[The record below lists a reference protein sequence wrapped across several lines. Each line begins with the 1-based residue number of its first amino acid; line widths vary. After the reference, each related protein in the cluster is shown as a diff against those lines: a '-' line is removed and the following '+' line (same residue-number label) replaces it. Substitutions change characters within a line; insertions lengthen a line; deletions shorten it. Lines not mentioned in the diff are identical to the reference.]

1 MTDHFVTPASI
12 PNFLYVGTSKSG
24 STWLLNALAVHP
36 DVYLAPSKGLYYFD
50 QHFSKGAQ
58 WYASNFAGAAG
69 ETAVG
74 EISHS
79 YLSSEHA
86 AERIADLNP
95 AMRILACLREP
106 ADRAFSD
113 YLDLVKN
120 GQHDGSFET
129 ALERFP
135 RLIDRGRYAAH
146 LTRYFDRFPRE
157 QMHVS
162 LYDDLSADAQAY
174 ADTIF
179 NFLEIAPF
187 ELPRSALQRRM
198 PAGVPRSTLAASAT
212 KKASRLVLRLGL
224 RRLRSTVKRSA
235 AVRQTLYRP
244 YKDDKPTMAV
254 ETAAHLRSVFAPD
267 VRELDVLL
275 GQDISRRWGYH
286 SDTPTHNA
294 GV

>member
-1 MTDHFVTPASI
+1 VNEQSAAPAPT

-24 STWLLNALAVHP
+24 STWLFNALALHP

-50 QHFSKGAQ
+50 QHFGKGPQ
-58 WYASNFAGAAG
+58 WYADNFAGADSEA
-69 ETAVG
+69 AVG

-79 YLSSEHA
+79 YLSSEPA
-86 AERIADLNP
+86 AKRIAELNP

-146 LTRYFDRFPRE
+146 LRRYFEHFPSE
-157 QMHVS
+157 QLHVS

-179 NFLEIAPF
+179 RFLGIEAL
-187 ELPRSALQRRM
+187 ELPDSALQRRM

-212 KKASRLVLRLGL
+212 KKASRLVLHLGL
-224 RRLRSTVKRSA
+224 RRLRSTIKRSA
-235 AVRQTLYRP
+235 VVRQTLYRP
-244 YKDDKPTMAV
+244 YREDKPTMAPD
-254 ETAAHLRSVFAPD
+254 TAQDLRRVFAPD
-267 VRELDVLL
+267 VHDLEVLL
-275 GQDISRRWGYH
+275 GRDISRRWGYA
-286 SDTPTHNA
+286 SA
-294 GV
+294 GSVARPDS

>member
-1 MTDHFVTPASI
+1 VNEHSAAPAPL

-24 STWLLNALAVHP
+24 STWLFNALALHP

-58 WYASNFAGAAG
+58 WYASNFAEAAA
-69 ETAVG
+69 ESAVG

-79 YLSSEHA
+79 YLSSEPA
-86 AERIADLNP
+86 AERIAELNP
-95 AMRILACLREP
+95 DMRILACLREP

-146 LTRYFDRFPRE
+146 LRRYFDHFPRE
-157 QMHVS
+157 QLHVS

-179 NFLEIAPF
+179 GFLGIAAL
-187 ELPRSALQRRM
+187 ELPDSALQRRM

-212 KKASRLVLRLGL
+212 KKASRLVLHLGL

-235 AVRQTLYRP
+235 VVRQTLYRP
-244 YKDDKPTMAV
+244 YKDDKPTMAQD
-254 ETAAHLRSVFAPD
+254 TAQDLRGVFAPD
-267 VRELDVLL
+267 VHDLDVLL
-275 GQDISRRWGYH
+275 GRDISRQWGY
-286 SDTPTHNA
+286 SAARPASSPDS
-294 GV
+294 

>member
-1 MTDHFVTPASI
+1 VSEHSAAPAPL

-24 STWLLNALAVHP
+24 STWLFNALALHP

-58 WYASNFAGAAG
+58 WYASNFAGAAA
-69 ETAVG
+69 ESAVG

-79 YLSSEHA
+79 YLSSEPA
-86 AERIADLNP
+86 AERIAELNP
-95 AMRILACLREP
+95 DMRILACLREP

-146 LTRYFDRFPRE
+146 LRRYFDHFPRE
-157 QMHVS
+157 QLHVS
-162 LYDDLSADAQAY
+162 LYDDLSADAQTY
-174 ADTIF
+174 ADSIF
-179 NFLEIAPF
+179 GFLGIAAL
-187 ELPRSALQRRM
+187 ELPDSALQRRM

-212 KKASRLVLRLGL
+212 KKASRLVLHLGL

-235 AVRQTLYRP
+235 VVRQTLYRP
-244 YKDDKPTMAV
+244 YKDDKPTMAQD
-254 ETAAHLRSVFAPD
+254 TAQDLRGVFAPD
-267 VRELDVLL
+267 VLDLDVLL
-275 GQDISRRWGYH
+275 GREISRRWGY
-286 SDTPTHNA
+286 SAARPASSPDS
-294 GV
+294 